1 MATYILYTAF
11 LGLSR
16 LFSKFS
22 EKVGALVRGRR
33 CGCEVGTAERKN
45 FLPVAWSGYGACM
58 AGGEGRLGDKFGR
71 PQRYQEE
78 FAASDTKWV
87 CG

>member
-33 CGCEVGTAERKN
+33 CGCEVGVVVKEENTA
-45 FLPVAWSGYGACM
+45 SGMGGYGACM